1 MSANNIVLW
10 RPFGPTSSSSSLPS
24 SNGRGGF
31 SNLGCVNIPPMF
43 SAVTSSNS
51 VGSHFRSSFPHST
64 RGSGGLRGRRFR
76 APLYRTNGGG
86 YLSHSSVP
94 TTMRA
99 EKSLSLLTEKFVQ
112 LLQESR
118 DGCLDL
124 KQVIFN
130 SCLVLVF

>member
-1 MSANNIVLW
+1 MSANNIVMW
-10 RPFGPTSSSSSLPS
+10 RPFGPTSSSSSLPA

-31 SNLGCVNIPPMF
+31 SNLGCVNIPPTF
-43 SAVTSSNS
+43 SAVTSNS
-51 VGSHFRSSFPHST
+51 VGSHFRPSFPHST
-64 RGSGGLRGRRFR
+64 RGFGVRRDRRFR
-76 APLYRTNGGG
+76 APLYRNNGGG
-86 YLSHSSVP
+86 FSHSVVP

-124 KQVIFN
+124 KQVFFSILIYF
-130 SCLVLVF
+130 